1 MRKRRE
7 HTNTGAVTMYR
18 AIETYRGF
26 VYPWHID
33 HVGHMNVQ
41 FYTARFDE
49 ATWQFLNQ
57 LGLSPTHF
65 KTTGRSA
72 VAADQRT
79 HYKREV
85 LGGSLLHVTTELLT
99 LGRSS
104 LRFVHRMYD
113 SETVEEVASTE
124 LVGVYFDTTRR
135 VSVELPGFVHERAV
149 GLILGAGLPTLSPL
163 SNTRTPVDSSR

>member
-1 MRKRRE
+1 
-7 HTNTGAVTMYR
+7 MYR

-26 VYPWHID
+26 VYPWHVD

-57 LGLSPTHF
+57 LGLLPTHF
-65 KTTGRSA
+65 KSTGRSA

-79 HYKREV
+79 QYKREV
-85 LGGSLLHVTTELLT
+85 LGGSLLHVATELVT
-99 LGRSS
+99 LGRKS
-104 LRFVHRMYD
+104 LRFVHRMHD
-113 SETVEEVASTE
+113 SETGEEVASTE

-135 VSVELPGFVHERAV
+135 ESVELPAFVHDHA
-149 GLILGAGLPTLSPL
+149 AGLTIASGLTS
-163 SNTRTPVDSSR
+163 SNNPIAD

>member
-1 MRKRRE
+1 
-7 HTNTGAVTMYR
+7 MYR

-57 LGLSPTHF
+57 LGLSPTHLRS
-65 KTTGRSA
+65 TGRSA

-79 HYKREV
+79 QYKREV
-85 LGGSLLHVTTELLT
+85 LGGSLLHIATELLA
-99 LGRSS
+99 LGTRS

-113 SETVEEVASTE
+113 SETGEEVASTE

-135 VSVELPGFVHERAV
+135 VSIELPAFVHHHAVHLTTQSTSIERPPMA
-149 GLILGAGLPTLSPL
+149 
-163 SNTRTPVDSSR
+163 

>member
-1 MRKRRE
+1 
-7 HTNTGAVTMYR
+7 MYR
-18 AIETYRGF
+18 PVESYRGV

-49 ATWQFLNQ
+49 ATWQFLNR

-65 KTTGRSA
+65 KTSGRSA

-79 HYKREV
+79 QYKREV
-85 LGGSLLHVTTELLT
+85 LGGTLLHVTTQLLEM
-99 LGRSS
+99 GRKS

-113 SETVEEVASTE
+113 SESDEEVASTE
-124 LVGVYFDTTRR
+124 LVGVYFDTMRR
-135 VSVELPGFVHERAV
+135 VSLELPQFAREHAV
-149 GLILGAGLPTLSPL
+149 TLLTTSDSTSLDAPPT
-163 SNTRTPVDSSR
+163 R